1 MTTAGAP
8 VAQHTLF
15 PLPPSSLIAG
25 KTRAELASLQ
35 FPPPQP
41 LRAPLPS
48 NPALAQARV
57 VENVFSAA
65 ECERIIA
72 LGGKRP
78 REDARVQSY
87 GGSARVGHV
96 AWIDPGAETFWIYQR
111 LGAVVAWVNQAF
123 RFDLMGFS
131 DALQFTMYG
140 PGHKF
145 DWHVDIGAGNASNR
159 KLSMTVQLSAE
170 SAYEGG
176 SLQFISAPD
185 LSMSKSQGAAIL
197 FPAYLAH
204 RVTDVTT
211 GIRCSIVGWAA
222 GTPFR

>member
-1 MTTAGAP
+1 MSATAAP
-8 VAQHTLF
+8 NAQHTMF
-15 PLPPSSLIAG
+15 PLPPAQLVAG
-25 KTRAELASLQ
+25 KSLGDLASLQ
-35 FPPPQP
+35 MPPPQP
-41 LRAPLPS
+41 MRATLAS

-57 VENVFSAA
+57 VENVFSKAQ
-65 ECERIIA
+65 CEQIIA
-72 LGGKRP
+72 FGGKLP

-96 AWIDPGAETFWIYQR
+96 AWMDPGAETFWIYHR

-123 RFDLMGFS
+123 RFDVIGFS

-159 KLSMTVQLSAE
+159 KLSMTVQLSDEAD
-170 SAYEGG
+170 YEGG
-176 SLQFISAPD
+176 GLQFISAPD
-185 LSMSKSQGAAIL
+185 RSMPKKQGAAIL

-204 RVTDVTT
+204 RVVDVTK
-211 GIRCSIVGWAA
+211 GARCSIVGWAA
-222 GTPFR
+222 GAPFR